1 MGLMNFSAVY
11 CPAAAATRHLE
22 EATSRTAILSRGQG
36 TAYAELNSL
45 VCEKT
50 FILDP
55 AQLPCLLVRRC
66 PRQAEEFWKGDFARF
81 VWARPRM
88 EGAGHEPVLLRFFVS
103 NAETCAG
110 HCHDKNIATYFDSD
124 LLSSDQ
130 I

>member
-1 MGLMNFSAVY
+1 M
-11 CPAAAATRHLE
+11 
-22 EATSRTAILSRGQG
+22 
-36 TAYAELNSL
+36 
-45 VCEKT
+45 CEKI
-50 FILDP
+50 FVLEP

-66 PRQAEEFWKGDFARF
+66 PREAEEFWKGDFARF

-130 I
+130 IQQSHREALSAGHIVFDSRALQGWDRPVNYGWACHQGTRL